1 MNSPDVIIKL
11 FDTLKDATNKNEN
24 TMQTLINQQSTLVEH
39 VKHLPIE
46 EIKTDIK
53 DHVKSAQEERKD
65 IADKVDKTDS
75 RVVKMIIVVV
85 VAFTLFSS
93 AILIAKLV
101 DDPQPSHTAVIETY
115 EKQIDDLR
123 KQIDDFHSHGSETP
137 DSK

>member
-11 FDTLKDATNKNEN
+11 FDTLKDATNKNES
-24 TMQTLINQQSTLVEH
+24 TMQTLINQQATLVEH
-39 VKHLPIE
+39 VKHLPID

-53 DHVKSAQEERKD
+53 DHVKTAQEERKV
-65 IADKVDKTDS
+65 IEGKVDKADS

-101 DDPQPSHTAVIETY
+101 DDSEPTHTAVIETY

-123 KQIDDFHSHGSETP
+123 KQIEDFH
-137 DSK
+137 K

>member
-11 FDTLKDATNKNEN
+11 FDTLKDATNKNES
-24 TMQTLINQQSTLVEH
+24 TMQTLINQQATLVEH
-39 VKHLPIE
+39 VKHLPID

-53 DHVKSAQEERKD
+53 DHVKTAQEERKV
-65 IADKVDKTDS
+65 IEGKVDKADS

-101 DDPQPSHTAVIETY
+101 DDSEPTHTAVIETY

-123 KQIDDFHSHGSETP
+123 KQVEDLH
-137 DSK
+137 K